1 MRLRLLE
8 ATVDCLV
15 ELGWAGTTTTVVSE
29 RAGVSRG
36 AQLHHFPSK
45 QELVVAAVEHLSE
58 RRREVMAESAA
69 NLPKNG
75 RTRAILDVLAQQF
88 VSPVFYAA
96 LELWVAARSDA
107 ELRKAVAPLERRV
120 GRETH
125 AFALQLLACRRVG
138 RQQPR
143 ALVQGTLDLLRGLGL
158 ASALSDDSR
167 RRAADPRRLGHRPR
181 RPSWTLRGWSGHERP
196 ARLRHRRPHGR
207 ERAARLVGRAARR
220 RPVGRRHHARG
231 LDHRAPDRPPRLD
244 RRGLPH
250 RHQRPG
256 QRSPKG

>member
-58 RRREVMAESAA
+58 RRRDVMAASAA
-69 NLPKNG
+69 DLPEEG

-107 ELRKAVAPLERRV
+107 DLRKAVAPLERRV

-125 AFALQLLACRRVG
+125 AFALQLLGVDESVG
-138 RQQPR
+138 NNR
-143 ALVQGTLDLLRGLGL
+143 ALVQGTLDLVRGLGL

-167 RRAADPRRLGHRPR
+167 RRNAVLDAWAD
-181 RPSWTLRGWSGHERP
+181 
-196 ARLRHRRPHGR
+196 
-207 ERAARLVGRAARR
+207 V
-220 RPVGRRHHARG
+220 
-231 LDHRAPDRPPRLD
+231 LDDELETT
-244 RRGLPH
+244 
-250 RHQRPG
+250 
-256 QRSPKG
+256 

>member
-1 MRLRLLE
+1 LWIRAHAGRVTTQANGAAPARTPQGERTRVMRQRLLE

-58 RRREVMAESAA
+58 RRRGVMAESAA
-69 NLPKNG
+69 DLPQEG

-125 AFALQLLACRRVG
+125 AFALQLLGVDESVANN
-138 RQQPR
+138 R
-143 ALVQGTLDLLRGLGL
+143 ALVQGTLDLVRGLGL

-167 RRAADPRRLGHRPR
+167 RRNAVLDAWAA
-181 RPSWTLRGWSGHERP
+181 
-196 ARLRHRRPHGR
+196 
-207 ERAARLVGRAARR
+207 V
-220 RPVGRRHHARG
+220 
-231 LDHRAPDRPPRLD
+231 LDDQLEF
-244 RRGLPH
+244 
-250 RHQRPG
+250 
-256 QRSPKG
+256 

>member
-1 MRLRLLE
+1 LFLAVHDGGMTTQAAGTAPARTPQGERTRAMRLRLLE
-8 ATVDCLV
+8 ATVECLV

-58 RRREVMAESAA
+58 RRRDVMAASAA
-69 NLPKNG
+69 DLPEKG

-107 ELRKAVAPLERRV
+107 DLRKAVAPLERRV

-125 AFALQLLACRRVG
+125 AFALQLLGVDESVG
-138 RQQPR
+138 NNR
-143 ALVQGTLDLLRGLGL
+143 ALVQGTLDLVRGLGL

-167 RRAADPRRLGHRPR
+167 RRNAVLDAWASVLDD
-181 RPSWTLRGWSGHERP
+181 E
-196 ARLRHRRPHGR
+196 
-207 ERAARLVGRAARR
+207 LVK
-220 RPVGRRHHARG
+220 
-231 LDHRAPDRPPRLD
+231 
-244 RRGLPH
+244 
-250 RHQRPG
+250 
-256 QRSPKG
+256 S